1 MARTKSGGD
10 ETSLRDALQRL
21 GARRVE
27 ATIVATLLESGPLE
41 TKELVERTGLRQ
53 PEVSVGMRELRERG
67 WIESDPIPR
76 QGKGRPMHRH
86 RLAAAKPAIRAHYE
100 LRGEETLAAFQ
111 DALHVLRQELA

>member
-1 MARTKSGGD
+1 VARTKSPAGG
-10 ETSLRDALQRL
+10 TTLREALQRL

-27 ATIVATLLESGPLE
+27 ATIVATLLEAGPME

-67 WIESDPIPR
+67 WIASEPIPR

-86 RLAAAKPAIRAHYE
+86 RLAAGKAEVRRHYE
-100 LRGEETLAAFQ
+100 QRGEETLAAFEE
-111 DALHVLRQELA
+111 ALQVLRQRLA